1 MMKTN
6 MKILHLNDQAGVS
19 CVLAKYQN
27 KIGNDAKVIKVSDD
41 KYGIYEYYR
50 DYVQLVRQDEFI
62 NKSLQEAKHY
72 DIIHVHSLFGMIFYL
87 RKKYGTSKK
96 IILQYHGTDIRGVDN
111 FEERKRQFNENLLL
125 LVLKIIKNKKKNKI
139 INRIATHRL
148 AQILSDSV
156 LISQKDLSIYV
167 KNAKYI
173 PIPIDLDHFY
183 SHENP
188 NRRKAL
194 LFKTE
199 ASNIKKTLE
208 TITNNFNFSAEVH
221 DRISNPIKYSKMPEF
236 LNQYEMYVDIRFIKE
251 HLLEDL
257 STTSLQSLACGLKVI
272 TPQLKILSTFPL
284 QHDPTQIVDRLLK
297 LYKQKC
303 SLRKQIISNLLN
315 LSSIVK

>member
-1 MMKTN
+1 

-27 KIGNDAKVIKVSDD
+27 KLGNDAKVIKVSDD

-50 DYVQLVRQDEFI
+50 NYVQLVRQEEFI
-62 NKSLQEAKHY
+62 EKSLEEAEHY

-87 RKKYGTSKK
+87 RKRYGTSKK
-96 IILQYHGTDIRGVDN
+96 IILHYHGTDIRGVDD
-111 FEERKRQFNENLLL
+111 FDLRKREYNEKLLL
-125 LVLKIIKNKKKNKI
+125 MILKIIKNKKKNKT
-139 INRIATHRL
+139 INRIARHRL
-148 AQILSDSV
+148 AQILSDNI

-183 SHENP
+183 NHENP
-188 NRRKAL
+188 SKKKAL

-199 ASNIKKTLE
+199 ASNINKTFE
-208 TITNNFNFSAEVH
+208 TLTNNFNFSAEVH
-221 DRISNPIKYSKMPEF
+221 DRISNPIKYGKMPEF

-251 HLLEDL
+251 LLLEDL
-257 STTSLQSLACGLKVI
+257 STTALQSLACGLKVI
-272 TPQLKILSTFPL
+272 TPELKILDTFPL

-297 LYKQKC
+297 LYKQK
-303 SLRKQIISNLLN
+303 SSFRKQIICNLLN
-315 LSSIVK
+315 LRSIVK